1 MLALLI
7 LVKVWYLCGLKIQ
20 EEIENFYTFHKK
32 KVQEII
38 SQQYSKIR
46 GKTVFFALKKLKKL
60 SKKER
65 NFFH

>member
-32 KVQEII
+32 KSSRNNITAIFQDKEENCVFCSKKMKEII
-38 SQQYSKIR
+38 
-46 GKTVFFALKKLKKL
+46 
-60 SKKER
+60 
-65 NFFH
+65 